1 MRTFKYFSG
10 LLFCAI
16 LLVTLS
22 CQDKQSQEELAKF
35 KQAELVKATN
45 IQLAQKFVKYLD
57 ELNFDTLRTICDP
70 NVKVFYGSGD
80 PVSFVDMEPFI
91 KMFYSAFPDY
101 KHQID
106 DIYATDDKVIIRLT
120 YTGTHTNDFM
130 EIKPTGNKFKYKG
143 IQIFQFANKKMI
155 NFWGVEDELGM
166 MTQLGMELKPKK

>member
-10 LLFCAI
+10 LLFCLV
-16 LLVTLS
+16 LLVALS

-35 KQAELVKATN
+35 KQAELLKATN
-45 IQLAQKFVKYLD
+45 IQLAQKFYKYLD

-70 NVKVFYGSGD
+70 NIKVFYESGD

-91 KMFYSAFPDY
+91 KMFYGAFPDY

-120 YTGTHTNDFM
+120 YTGTHTNDYM

-143 IQIFQFANKKMI
+143 IQIFQFANKKAI
-155 NFWGVEDELGM
+155 NFWAVEDELGM